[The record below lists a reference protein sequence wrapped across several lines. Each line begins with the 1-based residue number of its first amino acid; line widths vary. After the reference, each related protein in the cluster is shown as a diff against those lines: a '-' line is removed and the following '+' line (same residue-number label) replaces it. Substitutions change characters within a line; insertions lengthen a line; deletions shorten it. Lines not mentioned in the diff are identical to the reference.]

1 MGMRYIDI
9 KDSIVDMGLS
19 LIEQG
24 YVPGNPCSFSFP
36 PSPPT
41 PPLLSLSGIGRRC
54 TARTETIHVERS
66 PGERP
71 GSTTFSAIAN
81 IGNPPSSANGSG

>member
-36 PSPPT
+36 PSPP
-41 PPLLSLSGIGRRC
+41 PHPFSLSP
-54 TARTETIHVERS
+54 A
-66 PGERP
+66 
-71 GSTTFSAIAN
+71 
-81 IGNPPSSANGSG
+81 